1 MRFMPIMNYMGMTS
15 RYNEFG
21 RIVIRSPYGDLNKF
35 LVSMLVVSDVP
46 TGIVAM
52 LAHLIDVTKSMYFE
66 ALKSV
71 NKNILLIRKN
81 KNGHYKFEVICEN
94 QTIDRI
100 IVLVDSDPTDETF
113 SSIGILTPM
122 RKNYD
127 FKLENFNSA
136 AFKTNFLYDK
146 PALKQLIKKFGI
158 EYDDESLT
166 TIANK
171 NKYDKDIEK
180 IQHGGYSN
188 LKRRFRGA
196 KRMVKQH
203 ALGMSASMSKTLKPK
218 ESTMGMAVDMSEPQ
232 QNPQ

>member
-21 RIVIRSPYGDLNKF
+21 RIIIRSPYGDFNKF
-35 LVSMLVVSDVP
+35 LVSMLVVSDMQ
-46 TGIVAM
+46 TGIVAL
-52 LAHLIDVTKSMYFE
+52 LAHLTEVTKSVYFE

-158 EYDDESLT
+158 EYDASLT

-171 NKYDKDIEK
+171 NKYDKEIAG

-203 ALGMSASMSKTLKPK
+203 VLGMSASMSKTLKPK
-218 ESTMGMAVDMSEPQ
+218 ESTMGMVVDVSQPR
-232 QNPQ
+232 QNRQ